1 MIASPAVLNGTIM
14 SAAIG
19 AVVGAAVLA
28 GAASPSFDLGPVE
41 IHGSRNGIPAVL
53 ASLTMAFNGHGEGG
67 LGSGGRSSLAPTAIS
82 GSEDA
87 APKRTATAGEDPSD
101 DRGTLSIQLE
111 NDKFGGGTDQHY
123 TNGMRASYLFS
134 SDDTPLFVGDIARGL
149 PFVPSEGVVRV
160 GVSVGQ
166 SIFTPGRKEV
176 AGGDNKGRPFA
187 GWLYGGVQI
196 TNDTGKQLDT
206 FELQLGV
213 VGPSSGA
220 AETQTWFHDTIGVR
234 PFDGWDSQL
243 NDELGAVLS
252 YERKWRFISEYHPG
266 GLGVALEPS
275 VGLTLGNIHT
285 YASASA
291 TVKLGSDVSS
301 DWGAPRIRT
310 ALSGTGYFKPV
321 HDFEWYVFAGLEGRA
336 VARNIFLDGNSFE
349 DSHSV
354 DKHYFVADLQL
365 GASVTLGDARL
376 TYTQVF
382 RTTEYVGQKK
392 GDVFGALSLSWR
404 L

>member
-1 MIASPAVLNGTIM
+1 M

-19 AVVGAAVLA
+19 AVVGAAVFS
-28 GAASPSFDLGPVE
+28 GAATSSFDLGP
-41 IHGSRNGIPAVL
+41 ISFHGGQGGAPSLL
-53 ASLTMAFNGHGEGG
+53 ASLKLAFDGRGEGG
-67 LGSGGRSSLAPTAIS
+67 LADGGRARLAPTAAS
-82 GSEDA
+82 GTENVE
-87 APKRTATAGEDPSD
+87 PKRTATAGEDPSD
-101 DRGTLSIQLE
+101 DRGTLSIQVE

-123 TNGMRASYLFS
+123 TNGLRASYLFS
-134 SDDTPLFVGDIARGL
+134 SDDTPRFVGDIAREL
-149 PFVPSEGVVRV
+149 PFVPAEGVVRV

-166 SIFTPGRKEV
+166 SIFTPGRKE
-176 AGGDNKGRPFA
+176 ASSGDNKGRPFA

-243 NDELGAVLS
+243 NDEFGAVLS

-266 GLGVALEPS
+266 GLGVAVEPS
-275 VGLTLGNIHT
+275 VGFTLGNVHT

-354 DKHYFVADLQL
+354 DKHTFVADLQV

-382 RTTEYVGQKK
+382 RTTEYVGQKN

-404 L
+404 I